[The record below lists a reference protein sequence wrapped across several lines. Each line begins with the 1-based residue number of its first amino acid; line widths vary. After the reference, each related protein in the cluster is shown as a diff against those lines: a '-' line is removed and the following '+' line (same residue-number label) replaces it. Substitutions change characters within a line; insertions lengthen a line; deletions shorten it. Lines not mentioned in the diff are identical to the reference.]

1 MSNITDERL
10 AELRRSAPPPYEPQ
24 RLPFDTFNL
33 LTPEL
38 IKLSSEANMAL
49 GEYKGF
55 LVNTPNPV
63 LLLSPI
69 TTQEAVL
76 SSKLE
81 GTHATLEDI
90 LNHEAG
96 NQTDIQD
103 DELKEILNYRSA
115 LKHALDTISPYNQ
128 LSNPNSKEPLTIKII
143 KEMHAILLDNVRGST
158 KHPGDFKKLQNY
170 IGGYDFIS
178 YTPVSPQLTDSYMS
192 NLETYLHYDEI
203 NPLIQAAIIHAQFE
217 MIHPFQDGNGRIG
230 RLLIPLFLY
239 YREVLILPT
248 FYMSQYFESDK
259 NLYIKN
265 LSNISKNNDYKSWI
279 EYFLI
284 GIIEQSEKNTEKAK
298 ELMEIY
304 SNIKNITSK
313 EITSQFLIPMIDFMF
328 KSPIFKISQLVRNL
342 NMSKDRA
349 YTLTQQ
355 LIDLGILSC
364 DDVIR
369 NRTYFVNPI
378 LEKIL

>member
-1 MSNITDERL
+1 MELKNLPNPFIPEKLPINITEILIDENIIKL
-10 AELRRSAPPPYEPQ
+10 ISKANRSIGMYNGLLYNSPNP
-24 RLPFDTFNL
+24 NL
-33 LTPEL
+33 LISPL
-38 IKLSSEANMAL
+38 IA
-49 GEYKGF
+49 
-55 LVNTPNPV
+55 
-63 LLLSPI
+63 
-69 TTQEAVL
+69 QEASL
-76 SSKLE
+76 SSKME

-90 LNHEAG
+90 LNFDAGLSVNIEKDEMHEV
-96 NQTDIQD
+96 I
-103 DELKEILNYRSA
+103 NYREA
-115 LKHALDTISPYNQ
+115 LYYALEKMSTISDLEKNGK
-128 LSNPNSKEPLTIKII
+128 LPLTSNLIKNIH
-143 KEMHAILLDNVRGST
+143 KILLNNVRGSS
-158 KHPGDFKKLQNY
+158 KNPGEFKKFQNY
-170 IGGYDFIS
+170 IGSKHKIDF
-178 YTPVSPQLTDSYMS
+178 TPLSPELTPEYMY
-192 NLETYLHYDEI
+192 NLETYIHDERI
-203 NPLIQAAIIHAQFE
+203 DVLVQTALIHAQFE

-230 RLLIPLFLY
+230 RLLIPLLLY